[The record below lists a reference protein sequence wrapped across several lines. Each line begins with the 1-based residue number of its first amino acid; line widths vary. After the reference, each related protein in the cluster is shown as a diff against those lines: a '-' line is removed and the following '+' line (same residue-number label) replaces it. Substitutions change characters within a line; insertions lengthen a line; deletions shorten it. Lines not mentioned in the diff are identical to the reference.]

1 MAESRQS
8 TMQRLQVGLV
18 GLVVVL
24 LLVSL
29 ANMALDRATDKPAVS
44 GTESVSAVTD
54 ASKEA
59 EAPAE
64 PMAELGVAPVSKDS
78 DAKAEA
84 GAAAASAPRQR

>member
-1 MAESRQS
+1 MVESRQS

-24 LLVSL
+24 FLVSL
-29 ANMALDRATDKPAVS
+29 ANMVMDRATSKPAAAGTAGTTTVS
-44 GTESVSAVTD
+44 DQA
-54 ASKEA
+54 KEA

-78 DAKAEA
+78 DTKA
-84 GAAAASAPRQR
+84 GAAAPATTPLRQR